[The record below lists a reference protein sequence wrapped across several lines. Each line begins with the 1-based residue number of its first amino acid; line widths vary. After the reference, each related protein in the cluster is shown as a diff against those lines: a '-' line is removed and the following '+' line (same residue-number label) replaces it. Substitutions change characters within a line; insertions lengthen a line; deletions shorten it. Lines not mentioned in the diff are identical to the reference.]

1 MSNAPCPTDT
11 QLIADL
17 RAVVPQASAAWLYG
31 SAARN
36 ALRPD
41 SDIDVAIL
49 LPQAMTFAQKWDW
62 TDRLGTLWKRDV
74 DVVDF
79 RSVSCVL
86 QNEVLQ
92 RGRRL
97 FADDPFKTCL
107 IELHAA
113 SQYREHN
120 ERYAQ
125 DFERIAR
132 TGKVFA

>member
-1 MSNAPCPTDT
+1 MSNAPCPIDT

-41 SDIDVAIL
+41 SDIDVALL
-49 LPQAMTFAQKWDW
+49 LPQAMTFEQKWDW
-62 TDRLGTLWKRDV
+62 TEHLSTLWKRDV

-92 RGRRL
+92 GGRRL
-97 FADDPFKTCL
+97 FADDPFKTSL